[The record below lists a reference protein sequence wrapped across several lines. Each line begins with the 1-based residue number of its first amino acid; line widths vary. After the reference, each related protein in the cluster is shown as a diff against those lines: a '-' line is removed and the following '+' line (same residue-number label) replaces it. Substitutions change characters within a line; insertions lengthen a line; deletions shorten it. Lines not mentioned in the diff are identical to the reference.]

1 MTETDRKTVTR
12 KCNSTDSVHDIHDG
26 GQEENMNI
34 SERAIKTLYRAYLC
48 SSAFS
53 LDYIGTEEILFAL
66 LEGDGSAARI
76 LRDYGLEKEDVLRE
90 IAKIAGHDPA
100 EFEEAPMNPNE
111 LFAMCTN
118 RTKRIIYLAE
128 FLAKRVHQSIIEPEH
143 ILMAIMRD
151 GQCTG
156 YRIVAGLGIS
166 GNEIVKGLLN
176 QAENPENLSEE
187 DMNMNGD
194 DSFEGAEEDNAD
206 FGSDMEAGN
215 SAPGEDRRETRA
227 GKSKTS
233 ALDKYSRDL
242 TVLAKQGKFDPIIGR
257 ETEINRVMQILA
269 RRTKNNPVLIGEPG
283 VGKTAIAEGLAQM
296 IISDTVPDILKG
308 KRLVSL
314 DVAGMIAGSK
324 YRGEFEDRFK
334 KALEEART
342 SGNVIL
348 FIDELHTI
356 VGAGNA
362 EGAMDAANILKPLMS
377 KGEMQIIG
385 ATTIDEYRKHIEKDA
400 AFARRFQQVM
410 VNEPSTTD
418 TILILKGIREKYEQH
433 HRIRIPD
440 DAIDAAVILSSRYI
454 TDRFLPDKAIDLIDE
469 AASRLRLKKTEEPEE
484 NKKIGE
490 RINEIVRLKNEAVE
504 KQAFETAQKLREEE
518 LELEKKLGEIHAEI
532 DKKKKDMPEA
542 LTPDDIADIVASWTG
557 IPVAKINETDAERLR
572 TLEDQLRKRVIGQDE
587 AVTAISKAIRRSR
600 LGLKDP
606 KRPSG
611 SFIFLG
617 TTGVGKTELARALA
631 EVMFGNENALI
642 RVDMSEYMEKHDVS
656 KLIGSP
662 PGYVGYEEGGQLTEK
677 VRRRPYSVVLF
688 DEIEKAHPE
697 IFNSMLQIL
706 DDGRLTDGQGRT
718 VDFRNTIIIM
728 TSNIGAR
735 LLTSAAG
742 RRIGFSVPVT
752 NTDEKTGKNFVTID
766 EASEEHLYGGK
777 TYDEAK
783 TLVMEEL
790 KKAFNP
796 EFINRVDEIIFFRML
811 NKTSILRIVDL
822 LMKTLSKRISD
833 MGISMEI
840 TDDAKEFLSRKGY
853 DPQYGARP
861 LKRTI
866 QSLVEDKFSEALLD
880 HVVET
885 CDTALVDVADGEIV
899 ICKKGAVKPAGEATL
914 ESDGKAGSAE
924 SPESAV
930 SPASGESSASGESP
944 AGPDKN
950 GKPGDEVKPKKAKP

>member
-1 MTETDRKTVTR
+1 
-12 KCNSTDSVHDIHDG
+12 
-26 GQEENMNI
+26 MNI

-48 SSAFS
+48 SSAFG

-66 LEGDGSAARI
+66 LEGDGPAARI
-76 LRDYGLEKEDVLRE
+76 LRDYGLEKEDVIRE

-100 EFEEAPMNPNE
+100 EFEETPMNPNE

-176 QAENPENLSEE
+176 QAENPDNLSEE

-194 DSFEGAEEDNAD
+194 ENFEGAEEDNAD
-206 FGSDMEAGN
+206 LGGEMENGA
-215 SAPGEDRRETRA
+215 SSGEPRHEGRG
-227 GKSKTS
+227 GKGKIS

-242 TVLAKQGKFDPIIGR
+242 TVLARQGKFDPIIGR
-257 ETEINRVMQILA
+257 ENEINRVMQILA

-334 KALEEART
+334 KALEEARS

-433 HRIRIPD
+433 HHIRIPD
-440 DAIDAAVILSSRYI
+440 EAIDAAVILSSRYI

-484 NKKIGE
+484 NRKIGE

-504 KQAFETAQKLREEE
+504 KQAFETAQKLRDEE
-518 LELEKKLGEIHAEI
+518 LELEKKLGEIRAEL
-532 DKKKKDMPEA
+532 DRKKTDSPEA
-542 LTPDDIADIVASWTG
+542 LCADDIADIVASWTG
-557 IPVAKINETDAERLR
+557 IPVAKINETDAERLK

-587 AVTAISKAIRRSR
+587 AVAAISKAIRRSR

-766 EASEEHLYGGK
+766 EASDEHLYGGK

-783 TLVMEEL
+783 SLVLEEL

-840 TDDAKEFLSRKGY
+840 TDDAKELLARKGY

-885 CDTALVDVADGEIV
+885 CDTALVDVKDGEIV
-899 ICKKGAVKPAGEATL
+899 IRKKDAAKPEGEAKAVSGEKTESAEKHVSGEMPAGNGKDVKPGGEA
-914 ESDGKAGSAE
+914 A
-924 SPESAV
+924 
-930 SPASGESSASGESP
+930 
-944 AGPDKN
+944 
-950 GKPGDEVKPKKAKP
+950 PKKAKP